1 MDKTE
6 QKSTIKTT
14 YKIPKKI
21 DFDTGASTSK
31 ATINQEIKPSETKAK
46 ITQDYTQPTTFK
58 CYFPIQVPGKKLAFQ
73 ATLQLVDVDQI
84 IPIKPTDPR
93 PKAKNIPFSEQ
104 LPEFFQVKDT
114 SRPVTPG
121 ADYPNEET
129 SLLEEIFN
137 KNTETLLNKI
147 QVDQQEQSDEL
158 VLEVT
163 PDDKTF
169 VESSTNP
176 VTPQIGSTPANNNI
190 ETLEIHEESES
201 EDEEGRIIDEYI
213 PTPLEALQKEFDR
226 EKIRQVLQTVQAQS
240 TSNSS
245 QNPQEPINN
254 ERQEQKDNK
263 KTNEQ
268 HRQEYNEYLQHLK
281 DNPHKFEQ
289 LAMENFQRKQRN
301 ESQQQRYAESR
312 ERSYYSPYQSR
323 YRERERNHDRG
334 FPLRARPWQRRTPTR
349 PDNYTYFTDEYEHWQ
364 QQQHQ

>member
-1 MDKTE
+1 MDKSE
-6 QKSTIKTT
+6 QKSQINTT

-31 ATINQEIKPSETKAK
+31 VATTQETKPSDATAK
-46 ITQDYTQPTTFK
+46 VTQDINQPTTYK

-84 IPIKPTDPR
+84 PPIKPTDPR

-104 LPEFFQVKDT
+104 PPEFFQVKDT

-121 ADYPNEET
+121 ANYSNEET
-129 SLLEEIFN
+129 SLLEEFFN
-137 KNTETLLNKI
+137 KNTDTILSKM
-147 QVDQQEQSDEL
+147 QSDQQEQSDEL
-158 VLEVT
+158 VLDVT

-169 VESSTNP
+169 VENPTNP
-176 VTPQIGSTPANNNI
+176 IIAQKDSTHVNNNI
-190 ETLEIHEESES
+190 ETLEIHEASES
-201 EDEEGRIIDEYI
+201 DDEEGRIIDEYI
-213 PTPLEALQKEFDR
+213 PTPPEALRQEFDR

-240 TSNSS
+240 TSSMS
-245 QNPQEPINN
+245 QSPQEPTNN
-254 ERQEQKDNK
+254 DKQEQKDNK

-301 ESQQQRYAESR
+301 ESYQQRYAEPR

-323 YRERERNHDRG
+323 YRERERNYDRG
-334 FPLRARPWQRRTPTR
+334 FPPRARPWQRRTPTR